1 MSGALTLSKFC
12 SKKAKPHKIRG
23 KDGRFTFNG
32 KPFRGLKNLGPKSK
46 HTKRYVRKFPNKT
59 LKEISQ
65 ENLKKAQAANPHT
78 GRPPGSG
85 CKYKL
90 RDLVVAIKAIEAETG
105 ENLLEHFVRK
115 GFKDNPVLKALM
127 NKLLPDLKSVEAQI
141 EQTEVF
147 QLIVDVTGEESLPT
161 PDEQKQLPE
170 LVSMP
175 IMDATVI
182 PKRRKVKIQRKRRY

>member
-1 MSGALTLSKFC
+1 MSGALTLSKFR

-59 LKEISQ
+59 IKEINQ
-65 ENLKKAQAANPHT
+65 ENIKKTVGSDNPRNK
-78 GRPPGSG
+78 GQRLG

-90 RDLVVAIKAIEAETG
+90 RDLVVAIKKIEEETG

-115 GFKDNPVLKALM
+115 GFQDNPVLKALM

-147 QLIVDVTGEESLPT
+147 QLIVDVTGEESLPA

-170 LVSMP
+170 PVSMP
-175 IMDATVI
+175 IVDATVI
-182 PKRRKVKIQRKRRY
+182 PARRKVKIQRRRQA